1 MNQAMEIQGRQLSL
15 SEAVDGDYVQVL
27 FEDEASEGNSR
38 RYTEKSYLLL
48 QRGFEIPGPYYLEC
62 QNHDL
67 CGYGEI
73 KRLAL
78 RKDGITIELNR
89 VTVSPDERI
98 IRVYRQFTVE
108 ELAEVKQMLKTIVR
122 GYRCFV
128 DETALN

>member
-1 MNQAMEIQGRQLSL
+1 MEIHGRRLYL
-15 SEAVDGDYVQVL
+15 SEAVDGDYVQIL
-27 FEDEASEGNSR
+27 FEDESSEGSIR
-38 RYTEKSYLLL
+38 RHTEKSYLLL

-67 CGYGEI
+67 WGFGEI

-89 VTVSPDERI
+89 ATVGLSERT
-98 IRVYRQFTVE
+98 IRVYYQFTAE
-108 ELAEVKQMLKTIVR
+108 ELVEVKQMLKTITG

-128 DETALN
+128 DETLLN